1 MLNNKTT
8 HNPNGNIV
16 WSDSPNSIFKLAYL
30 FEEDIKYYCFGDG
43 PGGGDSEA
51 VDAASD
57 MGIASAN
64 APDDAFSGEDAVP
77 GATDRET
84 AYADPIHSDKEVE
97 MFSDLNVLGHLGNF
111 EQNTQNV
118 LAAELAKAGLN
129 DMIGFDTVSRTQGM
143 EVAPEAFT
151 PGFSFLGLNTGLGRG
166 PLGSFTS
173 TNEAVNA
180 ADDAAGFGQ
189 SDVGSFDPFGFA
201 TGLLGLAGL
210 PGKVGALAINTIAN
224 KGTFTADKAAV
235 GNMIGALAGK
245 DAFSPTDAL
254 SEAFDIG
261 KDTEAVTLDAPYAGP
276 TVNEDNTGR
285 SSVTSNEDNFGE
297 IDGGIAPQGLASI
310 IAQPPIFIEDQIT
323 SSTVN
328 QPVSTISRSVRPVNQ
343 PLTVE
348 EALSRARLGGGFNTR
363 QAGGLV
369 SLGNTKRTNPVFAQ
383 SGGNIGGLM
392 NIGPN
397 VIDVINRGMAMPDNI
412 GAVQMQEKIDI
423 NQSTPYTSR

>member
-30 FEEDIKYYCFGDG
+30 SEQDIKYYCFGDG
-43 PGGGDSEA
+43 PDGGDSEA

-77 GATDRET
+77 GATDRAT
-84 AYADPIHSDKEVE
+84 ALANPEFVGPLE
-97 MFSDLNVLGHLGNF
+97 NF
-111 EQNTQNV
+111 EQTPFSN
-118 LAAELAKAGLN
+118 ELTKAGMH
-129 DMIGFDTVSRTQGM
+129 DMVGFGTVSRTQGM
-143 EVAPEAFT
+143 EAAPEAFT
-151 PGFSFLGLNTGLGRG
+151 PGFSILGFNTGLGRG

-210 PGKVGALAINTIAN
+210 PGKVAALAINTIAD

-235 GNMIGALAGK
+235 GNMMGALAGK

-254 SEAFDIG
+254 SEAFDVG
-261 KDTEAVTLDAPYAGP
+261 KDTEAITFDTTRDYSDAPYAGSTVGP
-276 TVNEDNTGR
+276 TVDTGR
-285 SSVTSNEDNFGE
+285 SSVTSDEDSFGG

-328 QPVSTISRSVRPVNQ
+328 QPVSTISQSVRPVNE

-348 EALSRARLGGGFNTR
+348 ETLRRARLGGGFNTR

-369 SLGNTKRTNPVFAQ
+369 SLENNIRTNPVFGQ

-392 NIGPN
+392 NTGPN
-397 VIDVINRGMAMPDNI
+397 VIDVINRGIAMPENI

>member
-30 FEEDIKYYCFGDG
+30 SEEDIKYYCFGDG
-43 PGGGDSEA
+43 GDGGDSDA

-77 GATDRET
+77 GATDRAT
-84 AYADPIHSDKEVE
+84 ALANPEFVGPLE
-97 MFSDLNVLGHLGNF
+97 NF
-111 EQNTQNV
+111 EQTPFSN
-118 LAAELAKAGLN
+118 ELTKAGMH
-129 DMIGFDTVSRTQGM
+129 DMVGFGTVSRTQGM
-143 EVAPEAFT
+143 EAAPEAFT
-151 PGFSFLGLNTGLGRG
+151 PGFSILGFNTGLGRG

-180 ADDAAGFGQ
+180 ADDAF
-189 SDVGSFDPFGFA
+189 
-201 TGLLGLAGL
+201 
-210 PGKVGALAINTIAN
+210 AINTIAD

-235 GNMIGALAGK
+235 GNMMGALAGK
-245 DAFSPTDAL
+245 DAFSPIDAI
-254 SEAFDIG
+254 SEAIG
-261 KDTEAVTLDAPYAGP
+261 SDKGTEAVTVDTGLSSLTSD
-276 TVNEDNTGR
+276 ED
-285 SSVTSNEDNFGE
+285 SFEE
-297 IDGGIAPQGLASI
+297 IDGGIAPQGLASV

-328 QPVSTISRSVRPVNQ
+328 QPVSTISQSVRPVNE

-348 EALSRARLGGGFNTR
+348 ETLRRARLGGGFNTR

-369 SLGNTKRTNPVFAQ
+369 SLENNIRTNPVFGQ

-392 NIGPN
+392 NTGPS
-397 VIDVINRGMAMPDNI
+397 VIDVINRGIAMPENI

>member
-30 FEEDIKYYCFGDG
+30 SEEDIKYYCFGDG
-43 PGGGDSEA
+43 GDGGDSDA

-77 GATDRET
+77 GATDRAT
-84 AYADPIHSDKEVE
+84 ALANPEFVGPLE
-97 MFSDLNVLGHLGNF
+97 NF
-111 EQNTQNV
+111 EQTPFSN
-118 LAAELAKAGLN
+118 ELTKAGMH
-129 DMIGFDTVSRTQGM
+129 DMVGFGTVSRTQGM
-143 EVAPEAFT
+143 EAAPEAFT
-151 PGFSFLGLNTGLGRG
+151 PGFSILGFNTGLGRG

-180 ADDAAGFGQ
+180 ADDAAGFGE

-201 TGLLGLAGL
+201 TGLLGLAGGL
-210 PGKVGALAINTIAN
+210 PGKAAAFAINTIAD

-235 GNMIGALAGK
+235 GNMMGALAGK
-245 DAFSPTDAL
+245 DAFSPIDAI
-254 SEAFDIG
+254 SEAIG
-261 KDTEAVTLDAPYAGP
+261 SDKGTEAVTVDTGLSSLTSD
-276 TVNEDNTGR
+276 ED
-285 SSVTSNEDNFGE
+285 SFEE
-297 IDGGIAPQGLASI
+297 IDGGIAPQGLASV

-328 QPVSTISRSVRPVNQ
+328 QPVSTISQSVRPVNE

-348 EALSRARLGGGFNTR
+348 ETLRRARLGGGFNTR

-369 SLGNTKRTNPVFAQ
+369 SLENNIRTNPVFGQ

-392 NIGPN
+392 NTGPN
-397 VIDVINRGMAMPDNI
+397 VIDVINRGIAMPENI

>member
-30 FEEDIKYYCFGDG
+30 SEQDIKYYCFGDG
-43 PGGGDSEA
+43 GDGDGDA

-64 APDDAFSGEDAVP
+64 APDDAFAGEDAVP
-77 GATDRET
+77 GATTPTE
-84 AYADPIHSDKEVE
+84 AA
-97 MFSDLNVLGHLGNF
+97 DLNNPAVNTLDNF
-111 EQNTQNV
+111 EVNTTD
-118 LAAELAKAGLN
+118 L
-129 DMIGFDTVSRTQGM
+129 IGTGMLGM
-143 EVAPEAFT
+143 EGFGTLGRATGMEAAPEAFT
-151 PGFSFLGLNTGLGRG
+151 PGFSILGFNTGLGRG
-166 PLGSFTS
+166 PLGAYSS
-173 TNEAVNA
+173 TNTAVNA
-180 ADDAAGFGQ
+180 ADDDAGFGT
-189 SDVGSFDPFGFA
+189 SAVGSFDPFGFA
-201 TGLLGLAGL
+201 TGLLGLAGGL
-210 PGKVGALAINTIAN
+210 PGKAAAFAINTIAD

-235 GNMIGALAGK
+235 GNMMGALAGK
-245 DAFSPTDAL
+245 DAFSPIDAI
-254 SEAFDIG
+254 SEAIG
-261 KDTEAVTLDAPYAGP
+261 SDKGTEAVTVDTGLSSLTSD
-276 TVNEDNTGR
+276 ED
-285 SSVTSNEDNFGE
+285 SFEE
-297 IDGGIAPQGLASI
+297 IDGGIAPQGLASV

-328 QPVSTISRSVRPVNQ
+328 QPVSTISQSVRPVNE

-348 EALSRARLGGGFNTR
+348 ETLRRAILGGGFNTR

-369 SLGNTKRTNPVFAQ
+369 SLENNIRTNPVFGQ

-392 NIGPN
+392 NTGPN
-397 VIDVINRGMAMPDNI
+397 VIDVINRGIAMPENI